1 MTNYLIRRILYM
13 ILLLWLLTIVSFTII
28 QLPPG
33 DYVSSIAVKLAQR
46 GEEVHQDLLEGLRR
60 SYGLDQPI
68 HVQYWRWFSNLLR
81 GNFGFS
87 FLLSRP
93 VAEVVGERIAFTAL
107 ISGLTLLFTF
117 AMAIPIGIYSATHQ
131 YRVGDYFFS
140 FLGYIGL
147 ATPNFLLA
155 LILMMALLGLGM
167 SPGGLFSIEYMRA
180 PWSIGKVADLL
191 AHLPL
196 PIIVVGTAGTAAIIR
211 VMRAT
216 LLDELEK
223 QYVIT
228 ARAKGLAESRVVF
241 KYPVRVAINPIIST
255 VGWLL
260 PVIVSGEII
269 TSLVLNLPT
278 TGPLLLSAL
287 QFQDM
292 FLASSLLLFL
302 NALTVIGTLIS
313 DILLVITDPRIRF
326 AGQSS

>member
-33 DYVSSIAVKLAQR
+33 DYVSSIAVRLAQR

-196 PIIVVGTAGTAAIIR
+196 R
-211 VMRAT
+211 
-216 LLDELEK
+216 
-223 QYVIT
+223 
-228 ARAKGLAESRVVF
+228 
-241 KYPVRVAINPIIST
+241 
-255 VGWLL
+255 
-260 PVIVSGEII
+260 
-269 TSLVLNLPT
+269 
-278 TGPLLLSAL
+278 
-287 QFQDM
+287 
-292 FLASSLLLFL
+292 SS
-302 NALTVIGTLIS
+302 
-313 DILLVITDPRIRF
+313 
-326 AGQSS
+326 